1 MGRARYLVVIAAAI
15 ALIGCGEEST
25 PDNDEIVQALA
36 RDVQEQ
42 TGTQDVTVVC
52 GEDVGE
58 GDLCDVTA
66 AGGVTAKVKITRLE
80 DGDVQGEVVQP

>member
-1 MGRARYLVVIAAAI
+1 MGSARYLLVIVAAI

-25 PDNDEIVQALA
+25 SDTDEIVRALA
-36 RDVQEQ
+36 RDVQQQ
-42 TGTQDVTVVC
+42 TGTQDVVVVC

-66 AGGVTAKVKITRLE
+66 AGGVRAKVKITRLE